1 MPGGR
6 VAYRL
11 KYVSSGRGKFRIMT
25 AMEFMVR
32 LRALT
37 APLRLHVAKQEI
49 EPVETAKRSACG

>member
-1 MPGGR
+1 MPGGT
-6 VAYRL
+6 VVYRL
-11 KYVSSGRGKFRIMT
+11 KYVSRGRGKFRIMT

-49 EPVETAKRSACG
+49 EPVEAA